1 MRLYDANDAET
12 TAGARK
18 QPAQASRRL
27 DASSSGRDARA
38 IAWSAPV
45 AMTSRGRRDKTDIRD
60 GFDDAD
66 AVMCVLAT
74 CASDGGVETYAPTP
88 SRAERRE
95 RFFDVGEDWRS
106 RCARDAFARVDDVVV
121 RFDAAPR
128 ARRCANALEWIDSD
142 DTPAVKTES
151 RPPPMSAAEDE
162 DACRAS
168 STTITAAMAYG
179 TLARGV
185 VLEVSS
191 STDTS
196 ASWRVATVMSTASN
210 ACVRARVEFARGG
223 DGDYIVWL
231 PEPTSTLMLTVG
243 TSSENTGAALTI
255 PCQSRVV
262 ARGAAAKRV
271 ECHARPIA
279 PMDAFAATHANV
291 KVGDFIEVLY
301 KHAWRVSK
309 VTSTSG
315 KNEVRVQ
322 LTADGNVKVSVT
334 LSECRLRA
342 TWGGAAR
349 GWSRLLNDKASLP
362 ETLSDA
368 DADVDELMPDAI
380 EERVPRADD
389 QVEPAT
395 ETVASEAMFPSS
407 GKPKTHAIKSVARKR
422 KQSKQYDTKSE
433 CRRVSFDDTPFK
445 REDMLSFTSCAWA
458 RARAG
463 ESDVHILSCGTRS
476 GHVVSYLMHDD
487 LTMSLLHVMRVS
499 SNAHVTNVAWH
510 VGAEDASLFIGA
522 TDGSIFRSSSS
533 STHILKCA
541 KAVKRS
547 TKSSATSNSD
557 VDDIFTAFGQVADAD
572 NMPVTCMD
580 TTEDGER
587 FVLVAGKA
595 NGDVFMATFSSS
607 GESAWIKRV
616 SVYAINGA
624 CFTRAGTHISSVAC
638 AYIVCARACGALDVP
653 CHPNDADIPVRAFE
667 RTAEH
672 NASFATAT
680 VRSLGAA
687 VSPKGTVVARFDAFT
702 SLHKLPN
709 LEGFKEAKF
718 WRARVDTRSFIA

>member
-1 MRLYDANDAET
+1 VCLHDANDAET

-38 IAWSAPV
+38 IAWSGPV
-45 AMTSRGRRDKTDIRD
+45 AMTSRGRRDKPDIRD
-60 GFDDAD
+60 GFDDTD

-95 RFFDVGEDWRS
+95 RVFDVGEDWRL
-106 RCARDAFARVDDVVV
+106 RCTRDAFARVGDAVVH
-121 RFDAAPR
+121 FDAAPR
-128 ARRCANALEWIDSD
+128 ARRCANALEWIDRD
-142 DTPAVKTES
+142 DTPAVKMES

-162 DACRAS
+162 DARRAS
-168 STTITAAMAYG
+168 STTITATMVYG

-185 VLEVSS
+185 MLEVSS
-191 STDTS
+191 STDAS

-223 DGDYIVWL
+223 DGDYVAWL
-231 PEPTSTLMLTVG
+231 PEPSSTLMPTAG
-243 TSSENTGAALTI
+243 TNSENTGAALTI

-262 ARGAAAKRV
+262 ARGSAAKRV
-271 ECHARPIA
+271 ECRARPIA
-279 PMDAFAATHANV
+279 PMDAFAATHDNV

-301 KHAWRVSK
+301 KHAWRLSK
-309 VTSTSG
+309 VMNTGG
-315 KNEVRVQ
+315 KNKVCVQ
-322 LTADGNVKVSVT
+322 LTADGNVQASVT

-342 TWGGAAR
+342 KWGGAAR
-349 GWSRLLNDKASLP
+349 GWSRLLNDKVSLP
-362 ETLSDA
+362 ETLSEA
-368 DADVDELMPDAI
+368 DDDVDELMPDAI
-380 EERVPRADD
+380 EERVARTDD

-395 ETVASEAMFPSS
+395 ETVALEAMFPSS

-422 KQSKQYDTKSE
+422 KQSKQHDTKRE
-433 CRRVSFDDTPFK
+433 HMRVTFDDAPFK
-445 REDMLSFTSCAWA
+445 RQDMLSFTSCAWA

-476 GHVVSYLMHDD
+476 GHVVSYVMHDD

-499 SNAHVTNVAWH
+499 SSAHVTSVAWH

-522 TDGSIFRSSSS
+522 TDGSIFRSTSSS
-533 STHILKCA
+533 AHILKCA
-541 KAVKRS
+541 RALKRS
-547 TKSSATSNSD
+547 TKSSATSNLD
-557 VDDIFTAFGQVADAD
+557 VDDIFTAYGQVADAD
-572 NMPVTCMD
+572 NVPVTCMD
-580 TTEDGER
+580 TTEDSER
-587 FVLVAGKA
+587 VVLVAGKA

-616 SVYAINGA
+616 SVYAINGV
-624 CFTRAGTHISSVAC
+624 CFTRAGTHNRSVAC
-638 AYIVCARACGALDVP
+638 AYVVCARACGALDVP
-653 CHPNDADIPVRAFE
+653 CRPNDAIPVRAFE

-672 NASFATAT
+672 NTSFATAT
-680 VRSLGAA
+680 VRSIGAA
-687 VSPKGTVVARFDAFT
+687 ASPKGTVVARFDAFT

>member
-1 MRLYDANDAET
+1 MRLHDANDAET
-12 TAGARK
+12 EAGARK

-45 AMTSRGRRDKTDIRD
+45 AMTRGRRDTTTTHD
-60 GFDDAD
+60 GSDDGD
-66 AVMCVLAT
+66 ALMCVLAT
-74 CASDGGVETYAPTP
+74 CASDGGVETYAPT
-88 SRAERRE
+88 SNRAERRE
-95 RFFDVGEDWRS
+95 RVFDVGEDWRS
-106 RCARDAFARVDDVVV
+106 RCARDAFARVDDAVV
-121 RFDAAPR
+121 RFGAAPR
-128 ARRCANALEWIDSD
+128 ARRCANALEWIDRD
-142 DTPAVKTES
+142 ETPTVKTES

-162 DACRAS
+162 DARRAS
-168 STTITAAMAYG
+168 STTSTAAMVYG

-185 VLEVSS
+185 MLEVSS
-191 STDTS
+191 STDAS

-210 ACVRARVEFARGG
+210 ACIRARVEFARGG
-223 DGDYIVWL
+223 DGDYVVWL
-231 PEPTSTLMLTVG
+231 PEPSSTLMPTLG
-243 TSSENTGAALTI
+243 TSTDNTNQVLTI
-255 PCQSRVV
+255 PCQSRAV
-262 ARGAAAKRV
+262 ARGAVAKRV
-271 ECHARPIA
+271 ECRARPIA

-301 KHAWRVSK
+301 KHAWCVSK
-309 VTSTSG
+309 VMSMSG

-322 LTADGNVKVSVT
+322 LTADGNVKASVT

-349 GWSRLLNDKASLP
+349 GWSRLLNDKVSLP
-362 ETLSDA
+362 ETLGDA
-368 DADVDELMPDAI
+368 DDDVDELMADAI
-380 EERVPRADD
+380 EELVPRADD

-407 GKPKTHAIKSVARKR
+407 GKPKTHAIKTVARKR
-422 KQSKQYDTKSE
+422 KRSKQHDTKSE
-433 CRRVSFDDTPFK
+433 RRRVSFDDTPFK
-445 REDMLSFTSCAWA
+445 REDMLSFTSCAWV

-463 ESDVHILSCGTRS
+463 KSDVDILSCGTRS
-476 GHVVSYLMHDD
+476 GHVVSYVMHDD

-499 SNAHVTNVAWH
+499 SSAHVTNVAWH
-510 VGAEDASLFIGA
+510 VGAEDASLFISA
-522 TDGSIFRSSSS
+522 TDGSIFRSTSSS
-533 STHILKCA
+533 AHILKCA
-541 KAVKRS
+541 RAVKRS
-547 TKSSATSNSD
+547 AKGSATSNSG

-572 NMPVTCMD
+572 NVPVTCMD

-587 FVLVAGKA
+587 VVLVAGKA

-607 GESAWIKRV
+607 GESAWMKRV

-624 CFTRAGTHISSVAC
+624 CFTRAGTHNRSVAC
-638 AYIVCARACGALDVP
+638 AYVVCARACGALDVP
-653 CHPNDADIPVRAFE
+653 HRPNDADIPVRAFE

-672 NASFATAT
+672 ITSFATAT